1 MAQILHIDSSP
12 RGKRSLSRSLTGE
25 FNRIWKQTYPEDKI
39 VYRDLGHNPVPF
51 VDESWIAAAFS
62 PKEQLTPELKS
73 AIKIS
78 DELIDEFLAAKV
90 CVFGVPMYNY
100 SIPANFKAYI
110 DQIVRVGRTFSA
122 TANGYEGLVKDQKKI
137 LFVTARSIS
146 YENSP
151 LDFQEPYLKAV
162 FELIGITDITFIHAN
177 NLAMG
182 DEARQKSLAEARNKI
197 QQFITILAT
206 K

>member
-162 FELIGITDITFIHAN
+162 FELIGITNITFIHAN

-197 QQFITILAT
+197 LQFITTLVT

>member
-1 MAQILHIDSSP
+1 MAKILHIDSSP

-51 VDESWIAAAFS
+51 VDGSWIAAAFS

-73 AIKIS
+73 AVKIS

-151 LDFQEPYLKAV
+151 LEKLRNLIRV
-162 FELIGITDITFIHAN
+162 FIKLSIN
-177 NLAMG
+177 
-182 DEARQKSLAEARNKI
+182 
-197 QQFITILAT
+197 QFYRR
-206 K
+206 KV